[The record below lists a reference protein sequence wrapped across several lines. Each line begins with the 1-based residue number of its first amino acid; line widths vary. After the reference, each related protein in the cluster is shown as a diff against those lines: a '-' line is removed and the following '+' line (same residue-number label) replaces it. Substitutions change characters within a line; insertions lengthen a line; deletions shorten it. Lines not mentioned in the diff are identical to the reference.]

1 MDSAPFNYD
10 APFIIKDTDIFRDGG
25 TTFAVLEDKNKKEL
39 VVCFDHQ
46 IGSKTKNR
54 IYFGDVHP
62 TKENAE
68 LVAINSSL
76 EKNILDALQDAID
89 KIISEQEQ
97 KELLQKKR
105 SGLSEENYRMRHL
118 LRALSYYKQTWR

>member
-1 MDSAPFNYD
+1 MIAEEKHKFLFY
-10 APFIIKDTDIFRDGG
+10 DGG
-25 TTFAVLEDKNKKEL
+25 TIFAVLEDKNKKEL
-39 VVCFDHQ
+39 IICFDHK

-89 KIISEQEQ
+89 KIISEHEQ
-97 KELLQKKR
+97 KELLQKKI
-105 SGLSEENYRMRHL
+105 SEMSEKNYRIWSL
-118 LRALSYYKQTWR
+118 LRATSYYNRSGTS